1 MLKKL
6 IFFLLLWFPL
16 FGIEREKSLLLPADI
31 IGCGGTG
38 ITADD
43 KFGMLFMNPASFGI
57 TPKGYFSLLKLG
69 IRLNYDL
76 YQYYQSYDKISG
88 AMSGDMSSITP
99 ETLAIIN
106 NLKISTGLNGPL
118 AFGYLTEGV
127 GFLLYN
133 DFHTS
138 LYTKP
143 SFLLP
148 YADFGAYAD
157 FVFLAGFGTKFEL
170 PFYFGKIVKTYGGIA
185 VKYINRLK
193 YENKRL
199 SFLKIIDMVSAG
211 AFKEGYLWG
220 QAIGSDVGLMFKGEN
235 ISVGITVKD
244 WFNTFFSWNTYDT
257 NFQYHPEEKVEPTYY
272 PASFNFGISYK
283 LNNYFMKYGIS
294 DWIFAFDIVDVFY
307 FEENYFLKLRFG
319 TEVKFLNI
327 FRARAGV
334 YKGYPTFGIGAEIP
348 FLNINFAYYTE
359 ELSSVPGYKPQQNF
373 VLEIHVVY

>member
-1 MLKKL
+1 MLKK
-6 IFFLLLWFPL
+6 FLLFILISINL
-16 FGIEREKSLLLPADI
+16 FALEREKPLLISVDI

-38 ITADD
+38 ITADN

-57 TPKGYFSLLKLG
+57 TSKGYFSLLKIG
-69 IRLNYDL
+69 VRANYDL
-76 YQYYQSYDKISG
+76 YQYYQYYDKI
-88 AMSGDMSSITP
+88 ANVNPNDPSSISP
-99 ETLAIIN
+99 ETLDIIN
-106 NLKISTGLNGPL
+106 KLKISTGLSGPL
-118 AFGYLTEGV
+118 SFGYLTEGI

-148 YADFGAYAD
+148 YVDFGAYAD
-157 FVFLAGFGTKFEL
+157 FVFLAGFGTKFDL
-170 PFYFGKIVKTYGGIA
+170 PFYFGKLVKTYGGIT
-185 VKYINRLK
+185 VKYINRIK

-199 SFLKIIDMVSAG
+199 SILKVFDMVSTG

-220 QAIGSDVGLMFKGEN
+220 QAIGSDLGLLFKGEN
-235 ISVGITVKD
+235 ISVGITIKD
-244 WFNTFFSWNTYDT
+244 WFNTFFSWNKYDT
-257 NFQYHPEEKVEPTYY
+257 NYQYVPEEKIEQTYY
-272 PASFNFGISYK
+272 PLSFNFGISYK

-294 DWIFAFDIVDVFY
+294 DWIFAFDIVDVFG

-327 FRARAGV
+327 FKARAGI
-334 YKGYPTFGIGAEIP
+334 YKGYPTLGFGIEIP

-359 ELSSVPGYKPQQNF
+359 ELSKVPGYNPQQNF
-373 VLEIHVVY
+373 ILELHMVY